1 MAFEVYDFRDVD
13 KNVLVTPEIRARL
26 YHMAPGQVDRR
37 HSHDLGHEIFL
48 ILEGKAEFMIAGH
61 IEVLE
66 PGQMCI
72 ALADEIHQVRNLL
85 PDRRTVMF
93 LSVTP
98 HIQPTHTGRD
108 ADGAAHPPAFRPN
121 SFYDDVDDTRPIAEM
136 LDEFVRGAE
145 ALAGEARQA
154 ASTHAQQAGIWRDA
168 AASEQLDAAVAARNA
183 MWDAV
188 YKLHSKL
195 FGLDVLWNRL
205 APRADENGAGD

>member
-37 HSHDLGHEIFL
+37 HSHDLGHELFL

-108 ADGAAHPPAFRPN
+108 ADGAAHPPTSRPN
-121 SFYDDVDDTRPIAEM
+121 SFYDDVDDTRPIAEL

-168 AASEQLDAAVAARNA
+168 AASEQLEEAVAARNA

-188 YKLHSKL
+188 YNLHRKL

-205 APRADENGAGD
+205 APRASENGAGE